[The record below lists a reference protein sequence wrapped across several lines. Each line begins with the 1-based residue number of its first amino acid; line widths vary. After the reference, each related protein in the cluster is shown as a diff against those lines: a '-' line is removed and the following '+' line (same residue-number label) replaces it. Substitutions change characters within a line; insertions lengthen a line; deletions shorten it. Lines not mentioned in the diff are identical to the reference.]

1 MEALVNQ
8 LWGFVEAYGVE
19 IALLSLATIFLVGV
33 VKLIFKKGF
42 ARINTNVK
50 KAIYE
55 TLSLVFA
62 YALTILWMYARTAW
76 FNISTIPFDWVVSLK
91 AASVTMLA
99 VKAMYPVYEN
109 YGIRALV
116 RLIGKFIASWFK
128 KKDTNSAVAK
138 NDTNSTDG
146 PVNL

>member
-19 IALLSLATIFLVGV
+19 IALLSFATIFLVGV

-42 ARINTNVK
+42 ASINVNAK

-62 YALTILWMYARTAW
+62 YVLTTLWMYARTAW
-76 FNISTIPFDWVVSLK
+76 FGISTDPFDWMIALK
-91 AASVTMLA
+91 TASVTMLA

-109 YGIRALV
+109 YGVRALV
-116 RLIGKFIASWFK
+116 RLIGNFIASWFK
-128 KKDTNSAVAK
+128 KKDTISVVVK
-138 NDTNSTDG
+138 DDTNSTDG